1 MLSFMKKLISSLN
14 NSKNGFDDSDKFLAL
29 AKEYKN
35 DPLTLIYL
43 INFLTKR
50 YTLRR
55 AKTLL
60 FAGGL
65 SEKWDCD
72 LPGIKVLP
80 VKIYK
85 YELFMSGKVE
95 VSNSINLKA
104 SSIIPWVWNKSRL
117 IDCMRFIGTSKTP
130 WKVDPCNHNV
140 RFLFPMCYT
149 IVYGGNHSLT
159 TGILKQSD
167 AEFETDYYYDLSE
180 LYKTIR
186 YEGKYFYSQQ
196 GKFKLKPNEKI
207 TGVLFEIG
215 RFILDSGFT
224 YEDYVKQYKQS
235 YNTQSSKLS
244 NEFQQLDKELAELVN
259 NSL

>member
-1 MLSFMKKLISSLN
+1 
-14 NSKNGFDDSDKFLAL
+14 
-29 AKEYKN
+29 
-35 DPLTLIYL
+35 
-43 INFLTKR
+43 
-50 YTLRR
+50 
-55 AKTLL
+55 
-60 FAGGL
+60 
-65 SEKWDCD
+65 
-72 LPGIKVLP
+72 
-80 VKIYK
+80 
-85 YELFMSGKVE
+85 MSGKVE

-207 TGVLFEIG
+207 KEFNYQLSVPKNFSEPLCFGVNFLYHLDFVFRQLLLF
-215 RFILDSGFT
+215 RTPCFR
-224 YEDYVKQYKQS
+224 
-235 YNTQSSKLS
+235 
-244 NEFQQLDKELAELVN
+244 
-259 NSL
+259 